1 MLLVN
6 ASGKPRVKRSLQQTL
21 KGLLIRKGLVSNCI
35 KYIYPPLIY
44 RFWLHLWFRI
54 FKLFLYMGRRSRDR
68 IVRSD
73 EVYSMQH
80 YGQWLSK
87 GRWFSPGTPVYSTN
101 KTDRYDI
108 TGILFKVALNTI
120 NPTHRTLFLY
130 SGLHVTFTNFSLSEP
145 LITFTLCITVVE
157 SWT

>member
-1 MLLVN
+1 MYQIESNISILRWFTDFDYTCGFVSSN
-6 ASGKPRVKRSLQQTL
+6 SSFTWAVVVVIVLQLDLQAPVQSMPIITEV
-21 KGLLIRKGLVSNCI
+21 VSSN
-35 KYIYPPLIY
+35 PV
-44 RFWLHLWFRI
+44 H
-54 FKLFLYMGRRSRDR
+54 
-68 IVRSD
+68 D